1 MVELNDAVDDLTLPR
16 NVKVSTDDGHTWAT
30 EDALL
35 VQLED
40 AIHSTTGRSGGRSA
54 SHTRM
59 ILDADALMQ
68 FHRITSTIGDWCRMA
83 GAKAQRDPVKD
94 LRAWHVAILA
104 TQDDTGFYLEQMKS
118 WAALIRSKL
127 APRSTLEWLKPCPE
141 CNADDYVNEEGDTV
155 AHPVVIDYDP
165 DAPFAS
171 VRWTCRAC
179 GESRAGEFAQ
189 RALAYDG
196 ETREKESNDNDVI
209 YPV

>member
-1 MVELNDAVDDLTLPR
+1 MSELLDAVDDLTLPKP
-16 NVKVSTDDGHTWAT
+16 VKVQTDDGHTWAT

-35 VQLED
+35 VQLEE

-83 GAKAQRDPVKD
+83 GAAVTRDPVHD
-94 LRAWHVAILA
+94 LRAWYAAIL
-104 TQDDTGFYLEQMKS
+104 TSPDSTEFYLHELTG
-118 WAALIRSKL
+118 WASLIRGKL
-127 APRSTLEWLKPCPE
+127 TPRSTLEWLKPCPE
-141 CNADDYVNEEGDTV
+141 CNADEYVNEEGDTV
-155 AHPVVIDYDP
+155 RHPVVIDYDP
-165 DAPFAS
+165 DTPFAS

-196 ETREKESNDNDVI
+196 ETRGEDVNDNGVVL
-209 YPV
+209 P